1 MSFIRKT
8 LDRVNSLA
16 EYAVCALLAV
26 MVVVVFLQVVFRFV
40 IRSSLP
46 WSEELARYL
55 MVWIVF
61 LGASIGVKRKSHIGV
76 EAVVAMLPDSMRRWT
91 SILVNALCCVFFVF
105 MVHYGRMILR
115 VVSSQLSPAM
125 EISMAIP
132 YSAVFVGGALMFAH
146 CFFQMVELMIEAI
159 SGRAVKS
166 A

>member
-1 MSFIRKT
+1 
-8 LDRVNSLA
+8 
-16 EYAVCALLAV
+16 
-26 MVVVVFLQVVFRFV
+26 
-40 IRSSLP
+40 
-46 WSEELARYL
+46 
-55 MVWIVF
+55 
-61 LGASIGVKRKSHIGV
+61 
-76 EAVVAMLPDSMRRWT
+76 
-91 SILVNALCCVFFVF
+91 

-159 SGRAVKS
+159 SGRAVKN